1 MDGGDLRAK
10 GADSG
15 EERHD
20 VTMVLKCILV
30 SQFPAVCIL
39 RLFSPGTRIS
49 QSTAVNPRRLTH
61 ETYPVRRG

>member
-1 MDGGDLRAK
+1 MEGDLGAK

-39 RLFSPGTRIS
+39 RLFFQVLESLSPQR
-49 QSTAVNPRRLTH
+49 
-61 ETYPVRRG
+61 